1 MYKKQIAFTAE
12 NLERIIN
19 TIDLDMIYTNHFFD
33 SVNEEISEKM
43 NAAVFCVLFWLQLL
57 LMMSVM
63 LLWRFVTK

>member
-43 NAAVFCVLFWLQLL
+43 NDKAYEIITREIEERLGI
-57 LMMSVM
+57 
-63 LLWRFVTK
+63 